1 MWPPIVKLMS
11 AFLTE
16 TEYTKG
22 CVRVSW
28 GSSIGTIFIYLV
40 SPIIIMLAGWKSV
53 FILCAVVGVAGL
65 IIWLKLCPEIER
77 SSTINEND
85 SIEKRKEKLISPL
98 VIFIILAIIFQGIL
112 RDGVTTWMPSYISE
126 IYNLSNEISILTGV
140 LLPIFSMGCFKL
152 TLYLYAKKLK
162 NPLTCSG
169 ALSALLLY
177 TLSDANAVLSVL
189 LSAILSACMHG
200 VNLLLI
206 CILPPLIAKKGHESV
221 MSGLLNS
228 CAYVG
233 SAISAYI
240 IPLWAENAG
249 WTSTLYTWFLYALAG
264 TLICFLCVPMWKR
277 K

>member
-1 MWPPIVKLMS
+1 
-11 AFLTE
+11 
-16 TEYTKG
+16 
-22 CVRVSW
+22 
-28 GSSIGTIFIYLV
+28 
-40 SPIIIMLAGWKSV
+40 
-53 FILCAVVGVAGL
+53 
-65 IIWLKLCPEIER
+65 
-77 SSTINEND
+77 
-85 SIEKRKEKLISPL
+85 
-98 VIFIILAIIFQGIL
+98 
-112 RDGVTTWMPSYISE
+112 
-126 IYNLSNEISILTGV
+126 
-140 LLPIFSMGCFKL
+140 MGCFKL

-169 ALSALLLY
+169 AIFGAGALSALLLY
-177 TLSDANAVLSVL
+177 TLSDANAVFSVL

-206 CILPPLIAKKGHESV
+206 CILPPLIAKKGQESV